1 MIIIGLEK
9 KMQMERISFKVSL
22 LREISKYFTLRTD
35 PPFHLNHKL
44 VIGTPQI
51 LKNHS
56 FKISR
61 FQLKNGD
68 WKPFIWD
75 SRHRDSS
82 VLYTPTVQLFSS
94 LLHTHTLLVQTH
106 KHDVSA
112 PWWRLF
118 WNYFY
123 TLQSFALILEL
134 CSTIA
139 HIFLKYTLLYQKEF
153 F

>member
-94 LLHTHTLLVQTH
+94 LLYTHTLMVKQTH
-106 KHDVSA
+106 THDVSA
-112 PWWRLF
+112 PWLKIIPWKPWGIKWKF
-118 WNYFY
+118 WC
-123 TLQSFALILEL
+123 QI
-134 CSTIA
+134 
-139 HIFLKYTLLYQKEF
+139 K
-153 F
+153 